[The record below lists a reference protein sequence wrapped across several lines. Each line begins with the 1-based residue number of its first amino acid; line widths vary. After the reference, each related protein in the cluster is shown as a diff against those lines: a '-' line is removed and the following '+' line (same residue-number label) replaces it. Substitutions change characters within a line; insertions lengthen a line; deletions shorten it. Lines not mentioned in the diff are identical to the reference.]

1 MSTVA
6 NELNTLLADATVL
19 YQKLRAMHWVVKGP
33 FFFGLHGL
41 FEKIY
46 DAWADHIDD
55 IAERILTVGGT
66 PHTTLATM
74 IKEARLT
81 EFSGNPTGKEMV
93 ATLCEDLTTFVE
105 HAGSTL
111 AKAEEA
117 GDRGSANL
125 LDGIIDE
132 QQKTI
137 WMLKTFLSDG

>member
-1 MSTVA
+1 MSNVA

-19 YQKLRAMHWVVKGP
+19 YQKLRSMHWTVKGP
-33 FFFGLHGL
+33 FFFGLHSK
-41 FEKIY
+41 FEEQY
-46 DAWADHIDD
+46 DGWAEHIDE
-55 IAERILTVGGT
+55 IAERILTIGGT
-66 PHTTLATM
+66 PHTTLAT
-74 IKEARLT
+74 ILKEARLT

-93 ATLCEDLTTFVE
+93 STLCEDLTTIVA

-117 GDRGSANL
+117 GDRGTANL

-137 WMLKTFLSDG
+137 WMLKAFLSEG